1 MCEYVFSMLI
11 VGLVNVGPD
20 VYVVQALDRDN
31 SLVECAFIVHQ
42 EKITEMF

>member
-1 MCEYVFSMLI
+1 MCEYVFSLLI

-20 VYVVQALDRDN
+20 VYVVQALDHDN
-31 SLVECAFIVHQ
+31 SLVECAFIVRQ

>member
-1 MCEYVFSMLI
+1 MCEYIFSMLI

-31 SLVECAFIVHQ
+31 MLVECAFIVQQ
-42 EKITEMF
+42 EKITQMF